1 KWLSSDLTKSLN
13 GHCSEFSCVGPNV
26 LVKKMYHQNMD
37 FKDNERHMHKQPQII
52 QF

>member
-1 KWLSSDLTKSLN
+1 
-13 GHCSEFSCVGPNV
+13 P
-26 LVKKMYHQNMD
+26 NMD

>member
-1 KWLSSDLTKSLN
+1 
-13 GHCSEFSCVGPNV
+13 
-26 LVKKMYHQNMD
+26 NMD

>member
-1 KWLSSDLTKSLN
+1 YY
-13 GHCSEFSCVGPNV
+13 P
-26 LVKKMYHQNMD
+26 NMD

>member
-1 KWLSSDLTKSLN
+1 
-13 GHCSEFSCVGPNV
+13 PNV
-26 LVKKMYHQNMD
+26 LVKNMYYPNMD